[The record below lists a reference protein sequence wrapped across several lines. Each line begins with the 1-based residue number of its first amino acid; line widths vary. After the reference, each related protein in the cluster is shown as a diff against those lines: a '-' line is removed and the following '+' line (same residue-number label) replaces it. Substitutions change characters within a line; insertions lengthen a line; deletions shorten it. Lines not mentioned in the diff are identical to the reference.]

1 MYSKPVFAPADT
13 HEVYDFID
21 RTVFGTLVTKSPD
34 SLVISHLIF
43 MLDRSRGAH
52 GTLVS
57 HLSKANEHAHL
68 ILEGAESAAIFVG
81 EHGYISSS
89 WYPGYPVRD
98 SAPTWNFSVVHCHGH
113 PRALDADGATAHLR
127 DAVGHLE
134 QGRDQPWNID
144 ELGDEGIARRVANIV
159 AFELP
164 IERLDAKFKLGQ
176 DERLPD
182 TCAAIEHLRREGGC
196 PLAVRMEEKNRH
208 RDKSYK

>member
-1 MYSKPVFAPADT
+1 MYSKSVFAAADKREI
-13 HEVYDFID
+13 HDFID

-43 MLDRSRGAH
+43 MLDPGRGKH

-57 HLSKANEHAHL
+57 HLSKANEHAGL

-89 WYPGYPVRD
+89 WYPGYPLRD
-98 SAPTWNFSVVHCHGH
+98 SAPTWNFSVVHCHGR
-113 PRALDADGATAHLR
+113 PRALDADGAIAHLR
-127 DAVGHLE
+127 RAVHHLE
-134 QGRDQPWNID
+134 QGRDKPWDID
-144 ELGDEGIARRVANIV
+144 ELGDEGTQRRVRNIV

-176 DERLPD
+176 DERLSD
-182 TCAAIEHLRREGGC
+182 TCAAIEHLQRDGGC
-196 PLAVRMEEKNRH
+196 PLATRMEEKNRD
-208 RDKSYK
+208 RK

>member
-1 MYSKPVFAPADT
+1 MYTKPVFDPAGT
-13 HEVYDFID
+13 QEVHTFIE

-43 MLDRSRGAH
+43 MLERDRGQY

-57 HLSKANEHAHL
+57 HLSKANEHARL
-68 ILEGAESAAIFVG
+68 IEAGAESAAIFVG

-98 SAPTWNFSVVHCHGH
+98 SAPTWNFSVVHCHGR
-113 PRALDADGATAHLR
+113 PQALDAQRATAHLR
-127 DAVGHLE
+127 DAVRHLE
-134 QGRDQPWNID
+134 TGRDKPWRIE

-164 IERLDAKFKLGQ
+164 IERLEAKFKLGQ
-176 DERLPD
+176 DERLAD
-182 TCAAIEHLRREGGC
+182 TRAAIDHLQAHGDGE
-196 PLAVRMEEKNRH
+196 LASRMAQANRN
-208 RDKSYK
+208 RQ

>member
-1 MYSKPVFAPADT
+1 MYSKPAFAPANT
-13 HEVYDFID
+13 HEVHDFID

-43 MLDRSRGAH
+43 IVDRTRGPH

-57 HLSKANEHAHL
+57 HLSRANEHASL
-68 ILEGAESAAIFVG
+68 ILQGAESAAIFVG

-98 SAPTWNFSVVHCHGH
+98 SAPTWNFSVVHCHGR

-127 DAVGHLE
+127 DAVRHLE
-134 QGRDQPWNID
+134 QGRDKPWGIN

-159 AFELP
+159 AFELS
-164 IERLDAKFKLGQ
+164 IDRLEAKFKLGQ

-182 TCAAIEHLRREGGC
+182 TRAAIEHLQRDGGC
-196 PLAVRMEEKNRH
+196 PLATRMEEKNRH
-208 RDKSYK
+208 RN

>member
-13 HEVYDFID
+13 LEVYDFID

-43 MLDRSRGAH
+43 MLDRTRGAH

-57 HLSKANEHAHL
+57 HLSKANEHARL
-68 ILEGAESAAIFVG
+68 MLEGAESAAIFVG

-89 WYPGYPVRD
+89 RYPGYPVRD